1 MAGGLLRTAYCVFWR
16 PLALGGRCGAVG
28 VPYNR
33 QVSLIALFPLDVVLL
48 PGAPMPLHIFEPRYK
63 EMIGELIESK
73 EAFGIVRAQQDSVA
87 EIGCT
92 AEIGEVTKKYEDGRL
107 DIITEGQRRFKI
119 TGLDQ
124 ERSFLRGEVDFF
136 EDDEEQPAP
145 KPEAEKLVKLH
156 AELLAVA
163 GAEATGIELDD
174 PQLSFHLAGSVP
186 LDLDFKQNLLGMRSE
201 PQRVAAM
208 VEYYTLLVPR
218 LKRTI
223 KVKEKSRGNG
233 HAM

>member
-1 MAGGLLRTAYCVFWR
+1 
-16 PLALGGRCGAVG
+16 
-28 VPYNR
+28 
-33 QVSLIALFPLDVVLL
+33 VSLIALFPLDVVLL

-63 EMIGELIESK
+63 EMIGEAMANK
-73 EAFGIVRAQQDSVA
+73 EPFGIVRAQQDSVA

-92 AEIGEVTKKYEDGRL
+92 AEVSEVIKKYEDGRL
-107 DIITEGQRRFKI
+107 DIVTEGLKRFQI

-124 ERSFLRGEVDFF
+124 ERSFLRGEVTFF
-136 EDDEEQPAP
+136 DDEEEQTAP
-145 KPEAEKLVKLH
+145 KPDAEKLIELH
-156 AELLAVA
+156 GELLAIA
-163 GAEATGIELDD
+163 GAEATGIESDD

-201 PQRVAAM
+201 PQRVTAM
-208 VEYYTLLVPR
+208 VEYYALLVPR

>member
-1 MAGGLLRTAYCVFWR
+1 
-16 PLALGGRCGAVG
+16 
-28 VPYNR
+28 
-33 QVSLIALFPLDVVLL
+33 VSLIALFPLDVVLL
-48 PGAPMPLHIFEPRYK
+48 PGAPLPLHVFEPRYK
-63 EMIGELIESK
+63 EMIGELLASK
-73 EAFGIVRAQQDSVA
+73 EPFGIVRAQEDSVA
-87 EIGCT
+87 EIGCS
-92 AEIGEVTKKYEDGRL
+92 AEISQVVKKYEDGRL
-107 DIITEGQRRFKI
+107 DIVTEGQKRFQI

-124 ERSFLRGEVDFF
+124 ERTFLRGEVNFF
-136 EDDEEQPAP
+136 DDDEEQSAP
-145 KPEAEKLVKLH
+145 KPEAEKLIQLH
-156 AELLAVA
+156 GELLAIA
-163 GAEATGIELDD
+163 GAEATGIETDD
-174 PQLSFHLAGSVP
+174 PQLSFHLAGTVP

>member
-1 MAGGLLRTAYCVFWR
+1 L
-16 PLALGGRCGAVG
+16 
-28 VPYNR
+28 PYNLS
-33 QVSLIALFPLDVVLL
+33 VSLIAIFPLDVVLL
-48 PGAPMPLHIFEPRYK
+48 PGAPLPLHVFEPRYK
-63 EMIGELIESK
+63 EMITEALDNK
-73 EAFGIVRAQQDSVA
+73 EPFGVVRAQQDSVA

-92 AEIGEVTKKYEDGRL
+92 AEIGEVVKKYDDGRL
-107 DIITEGQRRFKI
+107 DILTEGLKRFQI

-124 ERSFLRGEVDFF
+124 ERPFLRAEVSYFD
-136 EDDEEQPAP
+136 DDEEQPAP
-145 KPEAEKLVKLH
+145 KPEAEKLVQLH
-156 AELLAVA
+156 GELLAVA

-174 PQLSFHLAGSVP
+174 PQLSFHLAGTVP

-208 VEYYTLLVPR
+208 VEYYALLVPR

>member
-1 MAGGLLRTAYCVFWR
+1 M
-16 PLALGGRCGAVG
+16 
-28 VPYNR
+28 
-33 QVSLIALFPLDVVLL
+33 SLIALFPLDVVLL

-63 EMIGELIESK
+63 EMIGEALKTK
-73 EAFGIVRAQQDSVA
+73 EHFGIVRAQQDSVA

-92 AEIGEVTKKYEDGRL
+92 AEISEVVKKYDDGRL
-107 DIITEGQRRFKI
+107 DIVTEGQKRFKI

-124 ERSFLRGEVDFF
+124 ERSFLRGEVEFF
-136 EDDEEQPAP
+136 EDEEDAATP
-145 KPEAEKLVKLH
+145 KADAEKLVQLH
-156 AELLAVA
+156 GELLAIA

-186 LDLDFKQNLLGMRSE
+186 LDLDFKQNLLAMRSE
-201 PQRVAAM
+201 SLRVEAM

-218 LKRTI
+218 LRRTI
-223 KVKEKSRGNG
+223 KVKEKSKGNG

>member
-1 MAGGLLRTAYCVFWR
+1 M
-16 PLALGGRCGAVG
+16 
-28 VPYNR
+28 
-33 QVSLIALFPLDVVLL
+33 VSLIALFPLDVVLL

-63 EMIGELIESK
+63 EMIDEALQSK
-73 EAFGIVRAQQDSVA
+73 EPFGIVRAQQDAVA

-92 AEIGEVTKKYEDGRL
+92 AEISEVVKKYEDGRL
-107 DIITEGQRRFKI
+107 DIVTEGQKRFQI

-124 ERSFLRGEVDFF
+124 ERTFLRAVVSFF
-136 EDDEEQPAP
+136 DDDEEQAAP

-156 AELLAVA
+156 GELLAVA

-186 LDLDFKQNLLGMRSE
+186 LDLDFKQTLLGMKSE
-201 PQRVAAM
+201 TQRVTAM
-208 VEYYTLLVPR
+208 VEYYTVLVPR

>member
-1 MAGGLLRTAYCVFWR
+1 
-16 PLALGGRCGAVG
+16 
-28 VPYNR
+28 
-33 QVSLIALFPLDVVLL
+33 VSLIALFPLDVVML

-63 EMIGELIESK
+63 EMINEALQSNA
-73 EAFGIVRAQQDSVA
+73 AFGIVRAQQDSVA
-87 EIGCT
+87 EIGCS
-92 AEIGEVTKKYEDGRL
+92 AEISEVVKKYEDGRL
-107 DIITEGQRRFKI
+107 DIVTEGQKRFKI

-136 EDDEEQPAP
+136 EDEEEEVATP
-145 KPEAEKLVKLH
+145 KADAEKLVKLH
-156 AELLAVA
+156 GELLAIA

-186 LDLDFKQNLLGMRSE
+186 LDLDFKQNLLAMRSE
-201 PQRVAAM
+201 SLRVEAM

-218 LKRTI
+218 LRRTI

>member
-1 MAGGLLRTAYCVFWR
+1 LTAVAAGDSAAASVNRR
-16 PLALGGRCGAVG
+16 RCSL
-28 VPYNR
+28 PYN
-33 QVSLIALFPLDVVLL
+33 QPVSLIALFPLDVVLL
-48 PGAPMPLHIFEPRYK
+48 PGAPLPLHVFEPRYK
-63 EMIGELIESK
+63 EMIAELLQSK
-73 EAFGIVRAQQDSVA
+73 EPFGIVRAQEDSVA
-87 EIGCT
+87 EIGCS
-92 AEIGEVTKKYEDGRL
+92 AEISEVVKKYEDGRL
-107 DIITEGQRRFKI
+107 DIVTEGQKRFQI

-124 ERSFLRGEVDFF
+124 ERSFLRGEVSFF
-136 EDDEEQPAP
+136 EDDEEQAAP
-145 KPEAEKLVKLH
+145 KPEAEKLIQLH
-156 AELLAVA
+156 GELLAIA
-163 GAEATGIELDD
+163 GAEATGIEADD

-208 VEYYTLLVPR
+208 VEYYAMLVPR

>member
-1 MAGGLLRTAYCVFWR
+1 
-16 PLALGGRCGAVG
+16 
-28 VPYNR
+28 
-33 QVSLIALFPLDVVLL
+33 VSLIALFPLDVVLL

-63 EMIGELIESK
+63 EMISEVLETNT
-73 EAFGIVRAQQDSVA
+73 AFGIARSQQDSVA

-92 AEIGEVTKKYEDGRL
+92 AEISEVVKKYDDGRL
-107 DIITEGQRRFKI
+107 DIVTEGQRRFKI

-124 ERSFLRGEVDFF
+124 ERSFLRAEVDFF
-136 EDDEEQPAP
+136 DDEEDEAPA
-145 KPEAEKLVKLH
+145 KADSEKLVQLH
-156 AELLAVA
+156 GELLAIA

-174 PQLSFHLAGSVP
+174 PQLTFHLAGSVP
-186 LDLDFKQNLLGMRSE
+186 LDLDFKQNLLAMRSE
-201 PQRVAAM
+201 SLRVEAM
-208 VEYYTLLVPR
+208 TEYYTLLVPR

>member
-1 MAGGLLRTAYCVFWR
+1 MPSAQPAGRRRYIL
-16 PLALGGRCGAVG
+16 
-28 VPYNR
+28 PYNR
-33 QVSLIALFPLDVVLL
+33 WVSLIALFPLDVVLL

-63 EMIGELIESK
+63 EMIE
-73 EAFGIVRAQQDSVA
+73 EALKTNAHFGIVRAQQDSVA

-92 AEIGEVTKKYEDGRL
+92 AEISEVVKKYDDGRL
-107 DIITEGQRRFKI
+107 DIVTEGQKRFKI

-124 ERSFLRGEVDFF
+124 ERSFLRGEVEFF
-136 EDDEEQPAP
+136 EDEEDEATA
-145 KPEAEKLVKLH
+145 KADAEKLVQLH
-156 AELLAVA
+156 GELLAIA
-163 GAEATGIELDD
+163 GAEATGIEIDD

-186 LDLDFKQNLLGMRSE
+186 LDLDFKQNLLAMRSE
-201 PQRVAAM
+201 SLRVEAM
-208 VEYYTLLVPR
+208 TEYYTLLVPR

>member
-1 MAGGLLRTAYCVFWR
+1 
-16 PLALGGRCGAVG
+16 
-28 VPYNR
+28 
-33 QVSLIALFPLDVVLL
+33 
-48 PGAPMPLHIFEPRYK
+48 MPLHIFEPRYK
-63 EMIGELIESK
+63 EMIDEALQSK
-73 EAFGIVRAQQDSVA
+73 EPFGIVRAQQDAVA

-92 AEIGEVTKKYEDGRL
+92 AEISEVVKKYEDGRL
-107 DIITEGQRRFKI
+107 DIVTEGQKRFQI

-124 ERSFLRGEVDFF
+124 ERTFLRAEVSFF
-136 EDDEEQPAP
+136 DDDEEQAAP

-156 AELLAVA
+156 GELLAVA

-186 LDLDFKQNLLGMRSE
+186 LDLDFKQTLLGMKSE
-201 PQRVAAM
+201 TQRVTAM
-208 VEYYTLLVPR
+208 VEYYTVLVPR

>member
-1 MAGGLLRTAYCVFWR
+1 M
-16 PLALGGRCGAVG
+16 
-28 VPYNR
+28 
-33 QVSLIALFPLDVVLL
+33 SLIALFPLDVVLL

-63 EMIGELIESK
+63 EMIAEAIEKS
-73 EAFGIVRAQQDSVA
+73 APFGIVRAQQDSVA

-92 AEIGEVTKKYEDGRL
+92 AEISDVVKKYEDGRL
-107 DIITEGQRRFKI
+107 DIVTEGQKRFQI

-124 ERSFLRGEVDFF
+124 ERTFLRAEVNFF
-136 EDDEEQPAP
+136 EDDEEQSAP
-145 KPEAEKLVKLH
+145 KPEAEKLVRLH
-156 AELLAVA
+156 GELLAVA

-201 PQRVAAM
+201 AQRVTAM
-208 VEYYTLLVPR
+208 VEYYALLVPR

>member
-1 MAGGLLRTAYCVFWR
+1 M
-16 PLALGGRCGAVG
+16 
-28 VPYNR
+28 
-33 QVSLIALFPLDVVLL
+33 SLIALFPLDVVLL

-63 EMIGELIESK
+63 EMID
-73 EAFGIVRAQQDSVA
+73 EALKTSAPFGIVRAQQDSVA

-92 AEIGEVTKKYEDGRL
+92 AEISEVVKKYEDGRL
-107 DIITEGQRRFKI
+107 DIVTEGQKRFKI

-124 ERSFLRGEVDFF
+124 ERSYLRGEVEFF
-136 EDDEEQPAP
+136 EDEEDIATT
-145 KPEAEKLVKLH
+145 KADAEKLVQLH
-156 AELLAVA
+156 GELLAIA

-174 PQLSFHLAGSVP
+174 PHLSFHLAGSVP
-186 LDLDFKQNLLGMRSE
+186 LDLDFKQNLLAMRSE
-201 PQRVAAM
+201 SLRVEAM

-218 LKRTI
+218 LRRTI

>member
-1 MAGGLLRTAYCVFWR
+1 
-16 PLALGGRCGAVG
+16 
-28 VPYNR
+28 
-33 QVSLIALFPLDVVLL
+33 
-48 PGAPMPLHIFEPRYK
+48 MPLHIFEPRYK
-63 EMIGELIESK
+63 EMIAEAIEGK
-73 EAFGIVRAQQDSVA
+73 QPFGIVRAQQDSVA

-92 AEIGEVTKKYEDGRL
+92 AEISEVVKKYEDGRL
-107 DIITEGQRRFKI
+107 DIVAEGQKRFQI

-124 ERSFLRGEVDFF
+124 ERTFLRAEVNFF
-136 EDDEEQPAP
+136 EDDEEQSAS
-145 KPEAEKLVKLH
+145 KPEAEKLVQLH
-156 AELLAVA
+156 GELLAVA

-186 LDLDFKQNLLGMRSE
+186 LDLDFKQNLLAMRSE
-201 PQRVAAM
+201 SLRVEAM